1 MIKSKSAA
9 KGKRYPAEFRHQI
22 VELVRA
28 GRKVSALAREFGCT
42 VWSIHRW
49 VHQAERDAGVGDGG
63 LTTDER
69 RELTQLRRE
78 NLELRM
84 DREILSKAAAW
95 FAQERGTNAKR
106 SSDL

>member
-9 KGKRYPAEFRHQI
+9 KGKRYPLEFRHQI

-28 GRKVSALAREFGCT
+28 GRKVSELAHEFGCT
-42 VWSIHRW
+42 VWTINRW
-49 VHQAERDAGVGDGG
+49 VQQAERDVGRGDGG

-78 NLELRM
+78 NLQLKM

-95 FAQERGTNAKR
+95 FAQERGTHAKR
-106 SSDL
+106 SSPL